1 MRRVSDTGI
10 VRNYCQNNV
19 GGVFDLNYLSKHKFS
34 DIPNVN
40 LRKIVTRLIDQGIL
54 RQVSKGVYLIGES
67 DMSDE
72 DRIIKHYLKDDRGIP
87 TGEYLL
93 YTLGV
98 IDEEPIEKTL
108 KTNLS
113 VGNKKIGN
121 IKVMESGSS
130 FYKVVGARYLITAL
144 EIISVMNEIDVSSL
158 LTVTRIIE
166 KYLMNYSD
174 SLMKTY
180 VKDEYPKNVYL
191 KLSSILNSMKI
202 PNKVI
207 DIYVFKEQI

>member
-19 GGVFDLNYLSKHKFS
+19 GGVFDLNYLSKHNFS

-40 LRKIVTRLIDQGIL
+40 LRKIATRLIDQGIL

-93 YTLGV
+93 YTLGL

-130 FYKVVGARYLITAL
+130 FYKVIGARSIIIAL
-144 EIISVMNEIDVSSL
+144 ELISIMDEIDISASLVLTDLIERRLAGYTDSVMKI
-158 LTVTRIIE
+158 
-166 KYLMNYSD
+166 
-174 SLMKTY
+174 Y
-180 VKDEYPKNVYL
+180 VRDEYPRSVYL
-191 KLSSILNSMKI
+191 KFASILDSMKI
-202 PNKVI
+202 PNRII
-207 DIYVFKEQI
+207 DLYVFKEQI

>member
-1 MRRVSDTGI
+1 MKS
-10 VRNYCQNNV
+10 Q
-19 GGVFDLNYLSKHKFS
+19 
-34 DIPNVN
+34 
-40 LRKIVTRLIDQGIL
+40 
-54 RQVSKGVYLIGES
+54 
-67 DMSDE
+67 
-72 DRIIKHYLKDDRGIP
+72 LK
-87 TGEYLL
+87 
-93 YTLGV
+93 
-98 IDEEPIEKTL
+98 KTI

-121 IKVMESGSS
+121 IQVIESNLS
-130 FYKVVGARYLITAL
+130 FYKVVAARYLITAL
-144 EIISVMNEIDVSSL
+144 EIISVMNEIDVSSS

-180 VKDEYPKNVYL
+180 VRDEYPRNVYL

-202 PNKVI
+202 LNKVI

>member
-10 VRNYCQNNV
+10 VRNYCQNNS
-19 GGVFDLNYLSKHKFS
+19 GSLFDLNYLSKHVFK

-40 LRKIVTRLIDQGIL
+40 LRKIVTRFIEQGIL

-67 DMSDE
+67 DIADE
-72 DRIIKHYLKDDRGIP
+72 ERIIEHYLKDDRGLPI
-87 TGEYLL
+87 GKYLL
-93 YTLGV
+93 YTLG
-98 IDEEPIEKTL
+98 IIAEKPIEKTI

-121 IKVMESGSS
+121 IQVIESGSS
-130 FYKVVGARYLITAL
+130 FYKIAGARNLITAL
-144 EIISVMNEIDVSSL
+144 EIISVMNEIDVSSS

-180 VKDEYPKNVYL
+180 VKDEYPRNVYI
-191 KLSSILNSMKI
+191 KLSSILDSMKM